1 MDKKN
6 IGELKQKLYEQIA
19 QLQDEVALQLLE
31 EATEAY
37 LSSNKK
43 DILEELST
51 TQLTRLNEA
60 LVQSEKNE
68 VLPNEEVKAKSREW
82 LTK

>member
-1 MDKKN
+1 MEKKD
-6 IGELKQKLYEQIA
+6 IEELKQKIYEQIA

-37 LSSNKK
+37 LSTGRK
-43 DILEELST
+43 DILDELSPS
-51 TQLTRLNEA
+51 QLSRLNEA
-60 LVQSEKNE
+60 KLQVEKGEVHSNE
-68 VLPNEEVKAKSREW
+68 DVKAMSREW

>member
-37 LSSNKK
+37 LSSNQK
-43 DILEELST
+43 DILDDLSSA
-51 TQLTRLNEA
+51 QLTRLNEA

-68 VLPNEEVKAKSREW
+68 VLPNEEVKVKSREW

>member
-6 IGELKQKLYEQIA
+6 ISERKQKLYEQIA
-19 QLQDEVALQLLE
+19 KLKDEVVLQLLE

-60 LVQSEKNE
+60 RTQAEKNE
-68 VLPNEEVKAKSREW
+68 VLSNEEIKAKSREW

>member
-1 MDKKN
+1 MEKKD
-6 IGELKQKLYEQIA
+6 IEELKQKIYEQIA

-37 LSSNKK
+37 LSSSRK
-43 DILEELST
+43 DILDELSPS
-51 TQLTRLNEA
+51 QLSRLNEA
-60 LVQSEKNE
+60 KLQVKKGEVYSNE
-68 VLPNEEVKAKSREW
+68 DVKAMSREW

>member
-6 IGELKQKLYEQIA
+6 ISERKQKLYEQIA
-19 QLQDEVALQLLE
+19 KLEDEVALQLLE

-43 DILEELST
+43 DILDELST

-60 LVQSEKNE
+60 RTQAEKNE
-68 VLPNEEVKAKSREW
+68 VLSNEEIKAKSREW

>member
-6 IGELKQKLYEQIA
+6 ISERKQKLYEQIA
-19 QLQDEVALQLLE
+19 KLKDEVALQLLE

-43 DILEELST
+43 DILEELSI

-60 LVQSEKNE
+60 RTQAEKNE
-68 VLPNEEVKAKSREW
+68 VLSNEEIKAKSREW

>member
-1 MDKKN
+1 MEKKE
-6 IGELKQKLYEQIA
+6 IEELKQKIYEQIA

-37 LSSNKK
+37 LSSSRK
-43 DILEELST
+43 DILDELSPS
-51 TQLTRLNEA
+51 QLSRLNEA
-60 LVQSEKNE
+60 KLQVKKGEVHSNE
-68 VLPNEEVKAKSREW
+68 DVKAMSREW

>member
-6 IGELKQKLYEQIA
+6 ISERKQKLYEQIA
-19 QLQDEVALQLLE
+19 KLKDEVALQLLE

-60 LVQSEKNE
+60 RTQAEKNE
-68 VLPNEEVKAKSREW
+68 VLSNEEIKAKSREW

>member
-6 IGELKQKLYEQIA
+6 ISERKQKLYEQIA
-19 QLQDEVALQLLE
+19 KLEDEVALQLLE
-31 EATEAY
+31 EATDAY

-60 LVQSEKNE
+60 RTQAEKNE
-68 VLPNEEVKAKSREW
+68 VLSNEEIKAKSREW